1 MNHLT
6 RLGVVLT
13 LCFATKACSASEL
26 KQLPA
31 VQQRDAGASI
41 TVNRVGHP
49 IDLPLATLAGATF
62 VGSNGELILYNDNK
76 GLYASVVTPE
86 DWGNPPIQMNTA
98 PKLIFNREV
107 DVVKDA
113 TFREE
118 LKGIIRII
126 LEPADQKELRIVQV
140 GEITAYIAFN
150 PEKTTIMLTSPNKPD
165 LFSQLVLDGFSWE
178 EIEEEVLKGIKGN

>member
-13 LCFATKACSASEL
+13 LCFATTACSASEL

-31 VQQRDAGASI
+31 VQQRDSGASI

-98 PKLIFNREV
+98 PKLIFSRDV
-107 DVVKDA
+107 DFVKDA

-118 LKGIIRII
+118 LKGIIRIT

-150 PEKTTIMLTSPNKPD
+150 PEKTTIMLTSPSKPD

-178 EIEEEVLKGIKGN
+178 EIKEEVLKGIKGN